1 MKKTDTLANLMSR
14 KTVVKSPSKT
24 PDEVAKILSEF
35 KELKAR
41 YEEQQALIEMLER
54 DAKSDPLTGLANR
67 RTFEEELERSLA
79 TARRYARHHALLV
92 IDVNDFKSI
101 NDRLGHQ
108 MGDDVLKHIARLLR
122 QNIRPTD
129 VAARFGGDE
138 FCVILNELRALE
150 NAEMRASAIAEI
162 ISRTPCIG
170 QKHTVHVGASVGV
183 CVFGADDEA
192 GDIFQRADANM
203 YEQKQKQAS

>member
-1 MKKTDTLANLMSR
+1 MKKTDSIASLMTR
-14 KTVVKSPSKT
+14 KTAVQKPSKT
-24 PDEVAKILSEF
+24 PDEIAKMLSEF
-35 KELKAR
+35 KELKAK

-54 DAKSDPLTGLANR
+54 DAKSDALTGLANR
-67 RTFEEELERSLA
+67 RTFEEELARSLA
-79 TARRYARHHALLV
+79 TARRYGRHHALLV

-129 VAARFGGDE
+129 IAARYGGDE

-150 NAEMRASAIAEI
+150 NAENRAAAIAEI
-162 ISRTPCIG
+162 ISRTPCVG
-170 QKHTVHVGASVGV
+170 QKHTVHVGASVGF
-183 CVFGADDEA
+183 CMFGAEDDA

-203 YEQKQKQAS
+203 YQQKQKQAS